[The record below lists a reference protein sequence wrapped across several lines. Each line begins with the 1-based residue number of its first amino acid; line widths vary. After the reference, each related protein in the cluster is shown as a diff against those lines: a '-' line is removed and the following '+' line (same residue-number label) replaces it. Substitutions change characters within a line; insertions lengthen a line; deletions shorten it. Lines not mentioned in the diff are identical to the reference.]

1 MAYHYKEGKVHN
13 PIIYGCWPHQIQLRL
28 LFWADKKEV
37 QTIEGWHHE
46 WYCPSRFWVL
56 SRVQCASARPQ
67 HDNRGTRSPHL
78 WLGFPVSITSFQN
91 HPQHLTI
98 PCLSCWRI
106 KPKGCILKEYSTEA
120 EVSHAILETT
130 TVVDPT
136 VLPSE
141 IVGKGLNLE
150 RQWYLYEKIRILC
163 HSNLGRDI
171 TCPKPSQAKPK
182 GSNKDAPSASTKSS
196 ESSSDI
202 PESMPTSSAA
212 LQVPEPSR
220 PGTKRR
226 LCSVCANPG
235 HNKKTCPERK

>member
-1 MAYHYKEGKVHN
+1 MKV
-13 PIIYGCWPHQIQLRL
+13 
-28 LFWADKKEV
+28 D
-37 QTIEGWHHE
+37 
-46 WYCPSRFWVL
+46 
-56 SRVQCASARPQ
+56 
-67 HDNRGTRSPHL
+67 TRSGIARVVSESSQGYNVPQ
-78 WLGFPVSITSFQN
+78 PVRNTITGELEVHTYDWVSLFQ
-91 HPQHLTI
+91 LLRFKTI
-98 PCLSCWRI
+98 PNILQYQVFRVDASN
-106 KPKGCILKEYSTEA
+106 PKVVFLKEYSTEA

-196 ESSSDI
+196 ESSSGI

-212 LQVPEPSR
+212 LQVSEPSR